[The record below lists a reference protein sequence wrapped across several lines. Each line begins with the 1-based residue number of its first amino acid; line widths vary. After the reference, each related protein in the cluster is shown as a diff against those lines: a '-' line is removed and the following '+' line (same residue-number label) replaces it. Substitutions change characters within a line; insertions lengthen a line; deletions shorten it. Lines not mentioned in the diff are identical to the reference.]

1 MKAAP
6 DLGFP
11 MLNTRARLNF
21 LYLTPLPLR
30 SGLRPYARAYA
41 LPPRHPH
48 HQVPPGGGR
57 PRPPTAGL
65 PPPGPQGLRPPLS
78 LRFAP
83 WAGPP
88 NSHLP
93 PACRLIRVQGAS
105 GHPHP
110 PGPKGPTPPG
120 RGGGCGYR
128 IPPRPALRAYMG
140 RCPIPPA
147 TAQSRA
153 GAVFRAAARFY
164 DWRQGGRV
172 G

>member
-1 MKAAP
+1 
-6 DLGFP
+6 

-65 PPPGPQGLRPPLS
+65 PPPGPPGLRPPLS

-110 PGPKGPTPPG
+110 PRPQGADPSGERGRLRIPDTATARPAGLHGALPHTPRNGAKPRRGCFPG
-120 RGGGCGYR
+120 RCTVLRLAAGGR
-128 IPPRPALRAYMG
+128 
-140 RCPIPPA
+140 
-147 TAQSRA
+147 
-153 GAVFRAAARFY
+153 
-164 DWRQGGRV
+164 GRV
-172 G
+172 GPLN